1 MTFSG
6 EVKMRT
12 LIVDDSAAYREI
24 MRESLKTFFPS
35 MVIHEASEGNEAIQ
49 ELDLFRPQLILMDIR
64 LPDANGLHLTER
76 IKTSHPD
83 TKVIIMTGY
92 DSVEYREAATR
103 CGANGYLAKDSYKL
117 EQLEKL
123 ILDCQIG
130 VDTFSP
136 SPPVHPK

>member
-1 MTFSG
+1 MSFSG
-6 EVKMRT
+6 EVART

-24 MRESLKTFFPS
+24 IRDSLKTFFPS

-49 ELDLFRPQLILMDIR
+49 EVDLFRPQLILMDIR
-64 LPDANGLHLTER
+64 LPDTNGLHLSER

-83 TKVIIMTGY
+83 TKVIIMTSY

-103 CGANGYLAKDSYKL
+103 YGANGYLAKDSCKP

-123 ILDCQIG
+123 ILDCHIG
-130 VDTFSP
+130 VDP
-136 SPPVHPK
+136 SHP